1 MQMRFLDSEIVFC
14 FNIGVHHRPSSRNRE
29 CLHQSHCGSKG
40 MRLKGGAQVK
50 EEEVSVGEAVVSG
63 EMGKGSG
70 LEDRKMGK
78 GREKRIII
86 R

>member
-1 MQMRFLDSEIVFC
+1 
-14 FNIGVHHRPSSRNRE
+14 
-29 CLHQSHCGSKG
+29 

-50 EEEVSVGEAVVSG
+50 EEEVSVGKAEVSG
-63 EMGKGSG
+63 ENGKGSG